1 MFAGGLEWVVLGLV
15 ALLLLPVG
23 VGFLIGYFVG
33 RGVGRKEAAYVAS
46 AGGLTRPSRT
56 IT

>member
-15 ALLLLPVG
+15 ALLLPVG

-33 RGVGRKEAAYVAS
+33 RGVGRKETAYVAS